1 MAHRRSLLAIV
12 LLAAVLHAA
21 GIATTLLPAQDG
33 LKLIRFAR
41 QFHTSPWADVIRGAD
56 VHPLYPALVAV
67 AEPPVSWVIGEGPE
81 AWRLAAQIIAAMAS
95 IGLLV
100 PIYFLTERLFDRRV
114 AFIAAGVVALLPR
127 VAEVGHETLSDS
139 VGLCA
144 TFLALWLA
152 ARALDDGDRRRATAA
167 GLFAAMGYL
176 ARPEVILV
184 PIAIT
189 LTWLVDFRRAEGR
202 ERTPRWIAA
211 ATMLAFPAIAAGG
224 YAAVKGEVSE
234 KLSLRWAAGL
244 GPQNILR
251 RPVPQQVPHGLDDPR
266 WDFSPKEESDQVAI
280 RGNTQA
286 LRRVFGRWWEEMAWY
301 FAVMAIW
308 GAARRKPL
316 RRMLAEG
323 DVPRTPGVEGL
334 LLGVF
339 VVVYTMAL
347 VRHSSS
353 LGYLSGRHVLPL
365 VVASVPWAA
374 GGTYICWRRIGELLR
389 LSPRAMSLG
398 RLVPIAMAL
407 VLCIGTQLNPR
418 HARHQSRWSHWAAG
432 RWLSAHATPGE
443 EVLDTR
449 GWARFISGLPGYD
462 YWHVRQALTDS
473 NLRYI
478 LVGLDELTARSA
490 RAETLRALLAYA
502 GTPLEEFPAS
512 PSDPTP
518 AVRIYRF
525 RRPVSWEGFAR

>member
-12 LLAAVLHAA
+12 LLAASLHAA

-33 LKLIRFAR
+33 LKLIRFAQ
-41 QFHTSPWADVIRGAD
+41 QFHTSPCADVIRGAD
-56 VHPLYPALVAV
+56 VHPLYPALIAMV
-67 AEPPVSWVIGEGPE
+67 EPPVSWMIGDGPE
-81 AWRLAAQIIAAMAS
+81 AWRLAAQVVAALAS

-100 PIYFLTERLFDRRV
+100 PVYFLTERLFDRRV
-114 AFIAAGVVALLPR
+114 AFIAAGMVALLPR

-139 VGLCA
+139 LGLFA
-144 TFLALWLA
+144 TFMALWLA
-152 ARALDDGDRRRATAA
+152 ARALTMGDRRLAIGA
-167 GLFAAMGYL
+167 GFFAAMGYL
-176 ARPEVILV
+176 ARPEVLLV
-184 PIAIT
+184 PIAIA
-189 LTWLVDFRRAEGR
+189 LTWLVDLCRAEGR
-202 ERTPRWIAA
+202 ARPSRRIAVA
-211 ATMLAFPAIAAGG
+211 LMLLLPAMGVSG
-224 YAAVKGEVSE
+224 YAAVKGEISE

-244 GPQNILR
+244 GPQDILR
-251 RPVPQQVPHGLDDPR
+251 RPVPQQVPRGLDDPR
-266 WDFSPKEESDQVAI
+266 WDFSPKEESDHFAI
-280 RGNTQA
+280 RGKTQA
-286 LRRVFGRWWEEMAWY
+286 FRRVFGRWWEEMAWY
-301 FAVMAIW
+301 FAVMAVW

-316 RRMLAEG
+316 RGMLAEG
-323 DVPRTPGVEGL
+323 DVPRPPGVEGL

-339 VVVYTMAL
+339 VAVYTMAL
-347 VRHSSS
+347 IRHISS
-353 LGYLSGRHVLPL
+353 LGYLSGRHILPP
-365 VVASVPWAA
+365 VVASIPWAA

-398 RLVPIAMAL
+398 RLVPISMAL
-407 VLCIGTQLNPR
+407 VLCVGTQLNPS

-432 RWLSAHATPGE
+432 RWLSAHAAAGE

-478 LVGLDELTARSA
+478 LVGLDELKAKSA

-518 AVRIYRF
+518 AVRIYRY
-525 RRPVSWEGFAR
+525 RRPASWEGLAR